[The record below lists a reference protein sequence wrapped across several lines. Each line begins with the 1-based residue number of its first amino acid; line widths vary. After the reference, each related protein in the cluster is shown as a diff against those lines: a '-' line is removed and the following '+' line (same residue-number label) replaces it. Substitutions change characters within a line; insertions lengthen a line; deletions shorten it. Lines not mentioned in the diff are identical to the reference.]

1 MLDIRSIIR
10 FSLEQSGL
18 GPTRIGEV
26 LGGTQIFGPTGIL
39 NSLEL
44 VHFVARLSEELNL
57 DVFTFMSDLD
67 ITSSTAF
74 RSIDDLSRFI
84 EGKVTQAA

>member
-1 MLDIRSIIR
+1 MRDIRSIIR

-26 LGGTQIFGPTGIL
+26 LCGSQIFGATGIL

-44 VHFVARLSEELNL
+44 VHFVARLSEELDI

-74 RSIDDLSRFI
+74 QSIDDLSRFI